1 MFVTKA
7 QFVRDLKDKEVVS
20 SPFLVKFSAT
30 GADKNG
36 KPFMNVV
43 LLDRTGEI
51 EARIWED
58 VPRYASTVV
67 RDNYI
72 HVEGRVQ
79 TYQGRRQIIMNRVQP
94 LREDEVEPK
103 DFIAEGTLDVEALY
117 TQLLGFVATMQD
129 PYYRALCESVLRDD
143 PEIADRVK
151 RAPAAK
157 SVHHAYRGGLL
168 EHVISITTILDGLA
182 KHYGKIV
189 DRDLLFLGG
198 FFHDI
203 GKIWELS
210 FEKTTD
216 YTTEG
221 KLIGHL
227 VMGVEL
233 IEKKVNEL
241 EAIPGRLP
249 GKFPREKRLLA
260 KHVVLAHHGELE
272 YGSPKRPKCLEALIV
287 HYIDDLDSKM
297 NAIGKFIE
305 ADPSVGDF
313 TQMNKLYGRFFFKPD
328 WARKESSPNS

>member
-1 MFVTKA
+1 MFVTKS

-20 SPFLVKFSAT
+20 SPFLVKVAGI

-36 KPFMNVV
+36 KQFMNVV

-58 VPRYASTVV
+58 VPRYVSTVV
-67 RDNYI
+67 RDNYV

-79 TYQGRRQIIMNRVQP
+79 TYQGRRQIVMNRVQG

-103 DFIAEGTLDVEALY
+103 DFIAEGTLDVESLY
-117 TQLLGFVATMQD
+117 ATLLGYVASMQD
-129 PYYRALCESVLRDD
+129 PYYRALCESVLKDD
-143 PEIADRVK
+143 AEIIDRVK

-168 EHVISITTILDGLA
+168 EHVVSITTILDGLA
-182 KHYGKIV
+182 KHYGKLV
-189 DRDLLFLGG
+189 DRDLMFLGG

-233 IEKKVNEL
+233 IEKKISEL

-249 GKFPREKRLLA
+249 GKFPYEKRLLA
-260 KHVVLAHHGELE
+260 KHVVLAHHGEYE

-287 HYIDDLDSKM
+287 HYVDDLDSKM

-305 ADPSVGDF
+305 ADPSPGEF
-313 TQMNKLYGRFFFKPD
+313 TQMNKMYGRFFFKPD
-328 WARKESSPNS
+328 WARKEPGPI

>member
-1 MFVTKA
+1 MFVTKS
-7 QFVRDLKDKEVVS
+7 QFVRDLKDKETVS
-20 SPFLVKFSAT
+20 SPFLVKFSAV

-36 KPFMNVV
+36 KPFMNVI
-43 LLDRTGEI
+43 LLDRSGEI

-67 RDNYI
+67 RDNFVNI
-72 HVEGRVQ
+72 EGRVQ
-79 TYQGRRQIIMNRVQP
+79 SYQGRKQIVIGRVQA

-103 DFIAEGTLDVEALY
+103 DFIAEGTLDVEGLY
-117 TQLLGFVATMQD
+117 AQLLGYVASMQD
-129 PYYRALCESVLRDD
+129 PYYKALCESVLRDD
-143 PEIADRVK
+143 EEIIDRVK

-157 SVHHAYRGGLL
+157 SVHHAYKGGLL
-168 EHVISITTILDGLA
+168 EHVVSITTILDGLA
-182 KHYGKIV
+182 THYGKIV

-210 FEKTTD
+210 FDRTTD

-233 IEKKVNEL
+233 IEKKITEL
-241 EAIPGRLP
+241 ESKPGRLP
-249 GKFPREKRLLA
+249 GKFPMEKRLLA

-287 HYIDDLDSKM
+287 HYIDDLDSKV
-297 NAIGKFIE
+297 NAIAKFIE
-305 ADPSVGDF
+305 ADPAIGEF
-313 TQMNKLYGRFFFKPD
+313 TQMNKMYGRFFFKPD
-328 WARKESSPNS
+328 WARKEPSPV